1 MGRHILFHF
10 KETYHHERHIPQLP
24 QRVIYQILHGET
36 YHMFTKS
43 YIQCLLRRN
52 SPCLQWGVPFHVYHR
67 GAYPMVITG
76 RHIPCSWIGRLNIVK
91 TFLSTFVY
99 RYYVLPINIPKRF
112 CLFVVFIF
120 GVGYRQTD
128 STVYM
133 EGKIIQVVR
142 ANATWRKKEV
152 KD

>member
-1 MGRHILFHF
+1 
-10 KETYHHERHIPQLP
+10 
-24 QRVIYQILHGET
+24 
-36 YHMFTKS
+36 
-43 YIQCLLRRN
+43 
-52 SPCLQWGVPFHVYHR
+52 
-67 GAYPMVITG
+67 MVITG

-99 RYYVLPINIPKRF
+99 RYNVLPINIPKRF